1 MQQMRLIEAEQP
13 PVKGVPAGAGRPR
26 RHHARLL
33 ILAVAGGCIVAA
45 LLASWWSLRRTI
57 VPRYLTASV
66 TEGTVSRTVT
76 ATGTVNPVMTIIVG
90 SYVSGVIRD
99 VYCDYNTQVR
109 KGQLCARID
118 PRPYE
123 AALAQTKG
131 ALARDSAQLAGARTD
146 LARYAVELRQD
157 FVSKMTFT
165 DQVALVHQ
173 LQGTVQLDRAA
184 VQTARVNLDYTSIVS
199 PVDGTV
205 VARNITIGQTVAA
218 SFQTPTLF
226 LIATDLT
233 RMQVD
238 TNVSETDI
246 GTVKDGDP
254 AGFSVEAFPDRIFRG
269 RIVQVRQAPQ
279 VVQNV
284 VTYDAVVGVGNVGF
298 LLKPGM
304 TATVAIVTAQR
315 ANVLRVPD
323 QALRFTPGGLAAGGA
338 GAQSAGTPTAS
349 ASLHGQIGR
358 VWVLRAGEVVAVMVH
373 TGLDDGSF
381 SEVVSGALD
390 LRDRVIVG
398 EERANQGSSLRALRF
413 GL

>member
-1 MQQMRLIEAEQP
+1 
-13 PVKGVPAGAGRPR
+13 
-26 RHHARLL
+26 
-33 ILAVAGGCIVAA
+33 
-45 LLASWWSLRRTI
+45 
-57 VPRYLTASV
+57 
-66 TEGTVSRTVT
+66 
-76 ATGTVNPVMTIIVG
+76 
-90 SYVSGVIRD
+90 
-99 VYCDYNTQVR
+99 
-109 KGQLCARID
+109 
-118 PRPYE
+118 
-123 AALAQTKG
+123 
-131 ALARDSAQLAGARTD
+131 
-146 LARYAVELRQD
+146 
-157 FVSKMTFT
+157 
-165 DQVALVHQ
+165 
-173 LQGTVQLDRAA
+173 VQLDRAA
-184 VQTARVNLDYTSIVS
+184 VQTAKVNLDYTSIVS

-246 GTVKDGDP
+246 GTVKEGDP
-254 AGFSVEAFPDRIFRG
+254 ADFSVEAFPDRIFRG

-284 VTYDAVVGVGNVGF
+284 VTYDAVVGVDNAGF

-304 TATVAIVTAQR
+304 TATVAIVTARR

-323 QALRFTPGGLAAGGA
+323 QALRFTPGGVAAGGA
-338 GAQSAGTPTAS
+338 GAPSAGTPAAGAS
-349 ASLHGQIGR
+349 MRGQIGR
-358 VWVLRAGEVVAVMVH
+358 VWVLRAGKAMPVMVR

-381 SEVVSGALD
+381 SEIVGGALD

-398 EERANQGSSLRALRF
+398 EERANRGSSMRSFRF